1 MMSAT
6 EPSKVNER
14 PGTADVVPAG
24 SAAEVAAAGLERL
37 ESERAERGMRADAQ
51 RNYDR
56 LLAAAWAAFGDRGS
70 DDVSLEEIAR
80 RAGVGIGTL
89 YRHFPNRQS
98 LLEAVY
104 RDQVVA
110 LGGSGAKLLASEFPA
125 DALAEWLRELVIF
138 SSTKRSLTREL
149 LSSLGTGSSF
159 LPVCKTVIQQSTSAL
174 LERAQ
179 QSGVVRADITG
190 PDLIRLAQGMVMAT
204 DQGSGSTEELDRMLS
219 VIVAGLL
226 VG

>member
-1 MMSAT
+1 MMSET
-6 EPSKVNER
+6 EPAM
-14 PGTADVVPAG
+14 PGASPGAGGAVPG
-24 SAAEVAAAGLERL
+24 NSAAEAAAAGLERL
-37 ESERAERGMRADAQ
+37 QSERPERGLRADAQ

-56 LLAAAWAAFGDRGS
+56 LLAAAWAAFADRGS
-70 DDVSLEEIAR
+70 DEVSLEEIAR

-110 LGGSGAKLLASEFPA
+110 LGDRAAKLLAAESPA
-125 DALAEWLRELVIF
+125 DALAAWLRELVIF
-138 SSTKRSLTREL
+138 SSTKRSLAREL
-149 LSSLGTGSSF
+149 VASLDTGSSF
-159 LPVCKTVIQQSTSAL
+159 LPVCKTVIGNSTSAL

-179 QSGVVRADITG
+179 QAGLVRADLTG
-190 PDLIRLAQGMVMAT
+190 PDLVRLAHGVVMAS
-204 DQGSGSTEELDRMLS
+204 DQASSSAELDRMLS
-219 VIVAGLL
+219 VIVAGLR

>member
-1 MMSAT
+1 MSASEQT
-6 EPSKVNER
+6 
-14 PGTADVVPAG
+14 PAG
-24 SAAEVAAAGLERL
+24 ASPAPDALPANSAAEAAAAGLDLL
-37 ESERAERGMRADAQ
+37 ESDRPERGMRADAR

-56 LLAAAWAAFGDRGS
+56 LLAAAWEAFADRGS

-110 LGGSGAKLLASEFPA
+110 LGGHAAKLLAAESPG
-125 DALAEWLRELVIF
+125 DALAEWLRELVVF
-138 SSTKRSLTREL
+138 SSGKRGLAREL
-149 LSSLGTGSSF
+149 VATLETESTF
-159 LPVCKTVIQQSTSAL
+159 LPVCKTVVGQSTSAL

-179 QSGVVRADITG
+179 QAGDVRPDVTG
-190 PDLIRLAQGMVMAT
+190 PDLIRLAQGLVMAS
-204 DQGSGSTEELDRMLS
+204 DQAPGGGDLDRMLS
-219 VIVAGLL
+219 VIIGGLQ
-226 VG
+226 VS

>member
-1 MMSAT
+1 LSGTKQT
-6 EPSKVNER
+6 ESR
-14 PGTADVVPAG
+14 ADSRLAEAVLGGPAAQ
-24 SAAEVAAAGLERL
+24 AAEGLERL
-37 ESERAERGMRADAQ
+37 QAERPEQQMRADAR

-56 LLAAAWAAFGDRGS
+56 LLAAAWAAFAERGS

-89 YRHFPNRQS
+89 YRHFPHRQA

-110 LGGSGAKLLASEFPA
+110 LGGRAAKLLAAESPV

-138 SSTKRSLTREL
+138 SSTKRSLTKEL
-149 LSSLGTGSSF
+149 LATLDSEASF
-159 LPVCKTVIQQSTSAL
+159 LPVCKTVIGQSTSAL

-179 QSGVVRADITG
+179 QAGEARTDLTG
-190 PDLIRLAQGMVMAT
+190 TDLIRLTHGLVMAN
-204 DQGSGSTEELDRMLS
+204 DMAPGDSAQLDRMLS
-219 VIVAGLL
+219 VIVAG
-226 VG
+226 VVAD